1 MFRRV
6 RAFIDLMRAGHPGVL
21 CSSAERASVAF
32 MCCERPAS
40 VADGLSL
47 KSLRRGALAK
57 HFLTLWAD
65 TDGECI
71 FRRLESA
78 ARGADGTLLS
88 QMVLGGAHGCAEA
101 APRVAG
107 ADWPVTWLSGDPCR
121 SLDPAG
127 CQAVAVT
134 GAPVRTLRLN
144 GRVVGRVYEDDDAV
158 YCHLGGILPADP
170 AAPRAAQARS
180 FFENMEA
187 VLALAGMEFHH
198 LVRTWLYLAHL
209 LEWYDEFNGVRTAFF
224 RERGVFERMV
234 PASTGIGATNPSGS
248 ALIGDAVAVRPKT
261 GRVRIAPVASPL
273 QGPAMAYHSSFS
285 RAAEVARPGLRELYI
300 SGTASIDEHGRTAHV
315 GDPVAQIAFTMR
327 VVDAILAA
335 RGMTWDD
342 TVQGIAYFKDMAH
355 LAHFRAWC
363 EEHGRTDLPVACLH
377 ADVCRD
383 ELLFEIEVLAADGN
397 RGVPA

>member
-1 MFRRV
+1 
-6 RAFIDLMRAGHPGVL
+6 
-21 CSSAERASVAF
+21 

-47 KSLRRGALAK
+47 RSLRHGAQTK

-65 TDGECI
+65 TDGECL
-71 FRRLESA
+71 FRRLASA
-78 ARGADGTLLS
+78 VREADGTLLS
-88 QMVLGGAHGCAEA
+88 QMVLGGAHGCAED
-101 APRVAG
+101 APRIAG
-107 ADWPVTWLSGDPCR
+107 ADWPVTWLSGDPCQ

-134 GAPVRTLRLN
+134 GVPVRTLRLD

-158 YCHLGGILPADP
+158 YGHLGGILPADP

-180 FFENMEA
+180 FFEKMEA
-187 VLALAGMEFHH
+187 ALALAGMEFHH
-198 LVRTWLYLAHL
+198 VVRTWLYLARL

-248 ALIGDAVAVRPKT
+248 ALIGDAIAIRPKT
-261 GRVRIAPVASPL
+261 GRIRIEPVASPM
-273 QGPAMAYHSSFS
+273 QCPATAYRSSFS

-315 GDPVAQIAFTMR
+315 GDPVAQIELTMQ
-327 VVDAILAA
+327 VAGEILAA
-335 RGMTWDD
+335 RGLTWND
-342 TVQGIAYFKDMAH
+342 TVQGIAYFKDMDH
-355 LAHFRAWC
+355 LAHYRAYC
-363 EEHGRTDLPVACLH
+363 ARHGLADLPVACLH

-383 ELLFEIEVLAADGN
+383 ELLFEIEVLAADGK
-397 RGVPA
+397 GTTHP